1 VHVRFIVVAAV
12 SMSALSLLPA
22 SGRAAP
28 RVALV
33 PIVVHSSASEPH
45 YLSNGLAEMLSARL
59 EKSGEISVVRVES
72 ESGPT
77 TRLGSVLELG
87 RSAGADF
94 VIYGSFTQFGQ
105 GASLDVRCAPLN
117 GSESD
122 PERRIF
128 IQSGTVA
135 EIIPQLDELA
145 QKVARYVK
153 KGDSP
158 APLPPDA
165 EPPDAEPADE
175 APAAGAASVESYESL
190 LRRVDALERAVYS
203 EPLRQSSTEDSF
215 DAADEG
221 ATAAVGAPSDDT
233 PVR

>member
-1 VHVRFIVVAAV
+1 MTAV
-12 SMSALSLLPA
+12 SLLPA
-22 SGRAAP
+22 SGRATP

-59 EKSGEISVVRVES
+59 EKSGEITVIRVEP

-77 TRLGSVLELG
+77 TRLGSALELG
-87 RSAGADF
+87 RSVGADF

-117 GSESD
+117 GSGPD

-153 KGDSP
+153 KGASP
-158 APLPPDA
+158 ASPPPPD
-165 EPPDAEPADE
+165 PEPAAE
-175 APAAGAASVESYESL
+175 APAPDTVSAESYESL
-190 LRRVDALERAVYS
+190 LRRVDALERAIYS
-203 EPLRQSSTEDSF
+203 EPLRQSSSEGSF
-215 DAADEG
+215 DAVDEG
-221 ATAAVGAPSDDT
+221 ATAAVDSPSDDP

>member
-1 VHVRFIVVAAV
+1 MQARFIVAAV
-12 SMSALSLLPA
+12 VSMTVFSLVPA
-22 SGRAAP
+22 SGRATP

-33 PIVVHSSASEPH
+33 PIVVHSSAVEPH

-59 EKSGEISVVRVES
+59 EKSGEISVIRVES
-72 ESGPT
+72 KSGPT

-117 GSESD
+117 GSGPD

-153 KGDSP
+153 NGASP
-158 APLPPDA
+158 APPPPDA
-165 EPPDAEPADE
+165 EPVAE
-175 APAAGAASVESYESL
+175 APAPSAASTESYESL
-190 LRRVDALERAVYS
+190 LRRVDALEQTVYS
-203 EPLRQSSTEDSF
+203 EPLRQSSSEGSV

-221 ATAAVGAPSDDT
+221 ATASVDAPSDGN

>member
-1 VHVRFIVVAAV
+1 MYARFIVAAVV
-12 SMSALSLLPA
+12 SMSAVSLLPA
-22 SGRAAP
+22 SGRATP

-59 EKSGEISVVRVES
+59 EKSGDISVVRVES
-72 ESGPT
+72 KSGPT
-77 TRLGSVLELG
+77 TRLDSVLELG

-117 GSESD
+117 GSGSD
-122 PERRIF
+122 PERRVF

-145 QKVARYVK
+145 QKVERYVK
-153 KGDSP
+153 RGDSP
-158 APLPPDA
+158 PPP
-165 EPPDAEPADE
+165 PPDAEPAAE
-175 APAAGAASVESYESL
+175 APAPGAASAESYESL

-203 EPLRQSSTEDSF
+203 EPLRQSSSEGSL
-215 DAADEG
+215 DAANEG
-221 ATAAVGAPSDDT
+221 ATAAVDAPSDDT

>member
-1 VHVRFIVVAAV
+1 MHARFIVAVVV
-12 SMSALSLLPA
+12 SMTAVSLLPA
-22 SGRAAP
+22 SGRATP

-45 YLSNGLAEMLSARL
+45 YLSDGLAEMLSARL
-59 EKSGEISVVRVES
+59 EKSGEISVIRVES

-87 RSAGADF
+87 RSVGADF

-117 GSESD
+117 GSGPN

-145 QKVARYVK
+145 QKVERYVT
-153 KGDSP
+153 KGAAPVSP
-158 APLPPDA
+158 PPPD
-165 EPPDAEPADE
+165 PEPAAA
-175 APAAGAASVESYESL
+175 APTPSAVSAESYESL
-190 LRRVDALERAVYS
+190 LRRVDALERKVYS
-203 EPLRQSSTEDSF
+203 EPLRQSSSQGSF
-215 DAADEG
+215 DATADG
-221 ATAAVGAPSDDT
+221 ATAAVDPLSGDN